1 MVRVMSVKQRWLVA
15 AKEKRGAKSLF
26 MLKQDLGI
34 CYLEHPF
41 SYRIFLVWFVRKNIQ
56 YRRHWL

>member
-1 MVRVMSVKQRWLVA
+1 MWMVRVMSVKQRWLVA

-26 MLKQDLGI
+26 ILKQGLGI

-41 SYRIFLVWFVRKNIQ
+41 SYRIFLIYAEQLNR
-56 YRRHWL
+56 